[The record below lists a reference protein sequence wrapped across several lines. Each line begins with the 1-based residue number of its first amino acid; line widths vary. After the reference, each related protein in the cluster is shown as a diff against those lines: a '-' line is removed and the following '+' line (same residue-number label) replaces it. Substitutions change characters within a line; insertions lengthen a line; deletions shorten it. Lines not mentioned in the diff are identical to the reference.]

1 MEQHNNKNISIRWE
15 IYPLLYAY
23 INQGIYP
30 SFEMIKTGTYI
41 HVIFVPHVHPHKICQ
56 NLKIEGM
63 HGCSSSSST

>member
-15 IYPLLYAY
+15 IYPLLYSY

-30 SFEMIKTGTYI
+30 SFEMIKNETYI
-41 HVIFVPHVHPHKICQ
+41 HAILCHVHHHKICQ
-56 NLKIEGM
+56 NFKINGM